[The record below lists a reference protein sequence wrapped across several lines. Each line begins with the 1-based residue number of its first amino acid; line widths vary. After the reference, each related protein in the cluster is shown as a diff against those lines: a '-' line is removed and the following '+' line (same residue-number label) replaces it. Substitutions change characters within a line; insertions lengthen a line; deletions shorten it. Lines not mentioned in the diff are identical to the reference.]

1 MTFKKRYLRLVHLL
15 FIVLLLIQLLP
26 DKLSGDTYA
35 QYVVWFAVGV
45 EILTLI
51 VSTFIKKPIGLTLF
65 VDIVSFIYGL
75 LIAWTLATAKFNLLK
90 PALFPPPGRVFW
102 QLIGDYEKII
112 TNIFSSVGIILQGYL
127 LAAASA
133 IILGLLLG
141 SSERLGNVA
150 TYISKFLGA
159 IPPIVYIPYGIA
171 LLPTFRSVSVFVI
184 FLATFWPV
192 LAGTMSG
199 VMNVDKK
206 TIDSAKVLNVGKITM
221 LFSVILPASLQQI
234 FIGCNQGLTVSF
246 VLLTSAEMIGA
257 QSGLGYYIKNYSDLG
272 DYTRTLVGLI
282 VIGIVIV
289 VISFVFNSLK
299 DNAYALA
306 FPSFGPERRGAPIRA
321 FTKLDKKPIGN
332 RSEITRSN
340 YSIFLDDTLFNEKSF
355 RELKQNGIILLNTK
369 KTFEDPRVITLD
381 GDGIA
386 ARILGLPIT
395 NTILLGAF
403 AAVSREITLE
413 DINKAIRHA

>member
-15 FIVLLLIQLLP
+15 FIVLLLIRLLP

-51 VSTFIKKPIGLTLF
+51 VSSFIKKPIGLTLF

-127 LAAASA
+127 LAAAAA

-206 TIDSAKVLNVGKITM
+206 IMYRIKI
-221 LFSVILPASLQQI
+221 
-234 FIGCNQGLTVSF
+234 
-246 VLLTSAEMIGA
+246 
-257 QSGLGYYIKNYSDLG
+257 
-272 DYTRTLVGLI
+272 
-282 VIGIVIV
+282 
-289 VISFVFNSLK
+289 
-299 DNAYALA
+299 
-306 FPSFGPERRGAPIRA
+306 
-321 FTKLDKKPIGN
+321 
-332 RSEITRSN
+332 
-340 YSIFLDDTLFNEKSF
+340 
-355 RELKQNGIILLNTK
+355 
-369 KTFEDPRVITLD
+369 
-381 GDGIA
+381 
-386 ARILGLPIT
+386 
-395 NTILLGAF
+395 
-403 AAVSREITLE
+403 
-413 DINKAIRHA
+413 

>member
-1 MTFKKRYLRLVHLL
+1 MTIKKRYLRVVHAL

-35 QYVVWFAVGV
+35 QYVIWFAVGV
-45 EILTLI
+45 EALTLL
-51 VSTFIKKPIGLTLF
+51 VSSFIKKPVGLNLF
-65 VDIVSFIYGL
+65 TDIVSFIYSL

-90 PALFPPPGRVFW
+90 PALFPPPGKVFW
-102 QLIGDYEKII
+102 RMIGDYETIV

-127 LAAASA
+127 LALVIA
-133 IILGLLLG
+133 IPLGLFLGWSARLG
-141 SSERLGNVA
+141 SAA

-206 TIDSAKVLNVGKITM
+206 TIDSAKVLNVGKFTM

-257 QSGLGYYIKNYSDLG
+257 QSGLGYYIKNYSDFG

-289 VISFVFNSLK
+289 AISFAFNK
-299 DNAYALA
+299 IQKY
-306 FPSFGPERRGAPIRA
+306 
-321 FTKLDKKPIGN
+321 
-332 RSEITRSN
+332 
-340 YSIFLDDTLFNEKSF
+340 
-355 RELKQNGIILLNTK
+355 LLRWK
-369 KTFEDPRVITLD
+369 
-381 GDGIA
+381 
-386 ARILGLPIT
+386 
-395 NTILLGAF
+395 
-403 AAVSREITLE
+403 
-413 DINKAIRHA
+413 H